1 MSRIGLTLKG
11 FSAGMD
17 LLTIVA
23 NPLTRSYILFKLS
36 YLICTRISPTAV
48 MKCLNESNPFS
59 IVSYPGVAIL
69 RVIKLISL
77 INDLNKFSHIYIYIS
92 SYKNV

>member
-1 MSRIGLTLKG
+1 
-11 FSAGMD
+11 
-17 LLTIVA
+17 
-23 NPLTRSYILFKLS
+23 
-36 YLICTRISPTAV
+36 
-48 MKCLNESNPFS
+48 MKCLNESNPFG

>member
-1 MSRIGLTLKG
+1 MNRMNSKS

-17 LLTIVA
+17 LPTIVA
-23 NPLTRSYILFKLS
+23 NPLTRDLILWFKLS
-36 YLICTRISPTAV
+36 YLTCTRISPTAV

-59 IVSYPGVAIL
+59 IISYPGVAIL

-77 INDLNKFSHIYIYIS
+77 INDFNKFSHIHIYIS